1 MRLLERSQILPQLED
16 GADDPVAEGR
26 LVRRA
31 AGRHPGDEDALVVP
45 LEGRGTQPA
54 GDTQSQ
60 ALVGSTEADLVDE
73 LLGFNGCGRGSAG
86 VAGR

>member
-1 MRLLERSQILPQLED
+1 MIHINTRDPINWQQLILDPQA
-16 GADDPVAEGR
+16 G
-26 LVRRA
+26 LVSRA
-31 AGRHPGDEDALVVP
+31 ARGHPGDEDALVVP
-45 LEGRGTQPA
+45 LEGRGAQPA